1 MSNLIEEKDIN
12 IVKLSLELEQA
23 VIQHELQDDEVI
35 YITEDGFFPFWIN
48 LIKKRGF
55 VCLSTYSFFKSAST
69 RQQRLEFC
77 NRINCQYFMV
87 TAYTTDDNK
96 LKIDHSFN
104 YRDGL
109 IQETFIRGCRSF
121 SRSIEIA
128 LRVLDPDNELV
139 LQPGQTESEA
149 ENE

>member
-1 MSNLIEEKDIN
+1 MSNIIEEKDIN
-12 IVKLSLELEQA
+12 IIKLSLELEKA

-35 YITEDGFFPFWIN
+35 YVNEDGFFPFWIN
-48 LIKKRGF
+48 IIKKRGF
-55 VCLSTYSFFKSAST
+55 VSLSTNTFFRSTST
-69 RQQRLEFC
+69 RQQRLDFC
-77 NRINCQYFMV
+77 NRINYQYFMV

-139 LQPGQTESEA
+139 LEPGQTESEA